1 MESAVELGVT
11 STMPS
16 SSARLVI
23 ADVQL
28 ESVAPIMADAPS
40 LSSELKPETAS
51 AGVPWSSLVESFTVA
66 PRMPP
71 AALISSIASWMEFV
85 IARP

>member
-28 ESVAPIMADAPS
+28 ESVAPMIAAAPS

-51 AGVPWSSLVESFTVA
+51 AGVP
-66 PRMPP
+66 
-71 AALISSIASWMEFV
+71 
-85 IARP
+85 